1 MLCGNFYL
9 RANKWI
15 EGGGQGEG
23 GEEKETERE
32 YIGRM
37 FIKVITKKTKKF

>member
-9 RANKWI
+9 RADTRQ

-23 GEEKETERE
+23 GE
-32 YIGRM
+32 G
-37 FIKVITKKTKKF
+37 TKKNIEEEWLEKA

>member
-9 RANKWI
+9 RADKRQ

-23 GEEKETERE
+23 GE
-32 YIGRM
+32 G
-37 FIKVITKKTKKF
+37 KKKNI

>member
-9 RANKWI
+9 RANKWQ

-23 GEEKETERE
+23 GEEKEKE
-32 YIGRM
+32 
-37 FIKVITKKTKKF
+37 K